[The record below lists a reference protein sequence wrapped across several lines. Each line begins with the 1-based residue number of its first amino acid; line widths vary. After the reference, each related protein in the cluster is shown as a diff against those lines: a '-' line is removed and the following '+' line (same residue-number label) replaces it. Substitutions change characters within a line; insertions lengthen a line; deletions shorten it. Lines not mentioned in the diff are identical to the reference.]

1 MGFQDMVD
9 VVHKAASAKGGRIK
23 KAKGLAMLSPEKRR
37 EIASMGGKAKHENNK
52 SQKGAKQTQASDGG
66 DSPKLADLLG
76 TLDEK
81 EL

>member
-1 MGFQDMVD
+1 MGFQDMVG
-9 VVHKAASAKGGRIK
+9 VVHRAASSKGGKVR

-37 EIASMGGKAKHENNK
+37 EIASMGGKAKHENRN
-52 SQKGAKQTQASDGG
+52 QKGAKQTEASGG
-66 DSPKLADLLG
+66 VNSPKLADLLG